1 MDDNG
6 TTTSKDVVKALCLLK
21 DVKQSTRETFLDAEV
36 YRRRVAEQKDLVE
49 AHHLKLQ
56 NLLYEKDNL
65 LREIKRCR
73 GFPTKEL
80 DKIEFKDGVLPVLV
94 DDDRHKRHLQ
104 RLDDEL
110 TDRKAPPDLCKLCF
124 RSPYRTPATAIKQRK
139 RCRRH
144 YAATSDDADSATP
157 PPPKRPKTSTTDHD
171 AFIPSPQSVVLQVR
185 RHLGLPD
192 KPTSTTKVVFQYL
205 PRLGVVVVD
214 SPRFPT
220 LLRRLFATDSGLQT
234 PPGVSYAFETADGAE
249 VPMEFPADVKARP
262 YVWAQWI
269 SGLTSVGHRLE
280 PSVRHLRQR
289 YAAQHALYAHL
300 DALKDKRVQVHPSIA
315 HVSVQTKLTSFAKLS
330 KRDDV
335 TMAAF
340 PEPADGATYFR
351 AAFAPPGGR
360 YIQCIAFCDVVAG
373 VDLGRVVAL
382 VQISPDY
389 PTVRPRFVLQHD
401 LASTVV
407 PTTNQ
412 LKVREL
418 SYTVT
423 RIYGLVAMMIM
434 LIGRT
439 WLRK

>member
-1 MDDNG
+1 MTGNPSPLEQLNAACRGFRDTLPRLIRSMDDNG

-110 TDRKAPPDLCKLCF
+110 SDRKALLQHQQHLKTQISSVEDATQSKHALLDALPAHLAAIEEASRPLQALLSVPISDSRDRHQAAKALPTPLYLLFCELDAYLSIHAGSGAVGIADSKAGPLSKLKLKSTRGKEGPD
-124 RSPYRTPATAIKQRK
+124 
-139 RCRRH
+139 
-144 YAATSDDADSATP
+144 AATPDDADSATP

-171 AFIPSPQSVVLQVR
+171 AFIPSPQSVVLQ
-185 RHLGLPD
+185 LGLPD

-234 PPGVSYAFETADGAE
+234 PPGVSYAFKTADGAE

-280 PSVRHLRQR
+280 PSVRHVM
-289 YAAQHALYAHL
+289 A
-300 DALKDKRVQVHPSIA
+300 RVY
-315 HVSVQTKLTSFAKLS
+315 T
-330 KRDDV
+330 
-335 TMAAF
+335 
-340 PEPADGATYFR
+340 
-351 AAFAPPGGR
+351 
-360 YIQCIAFCDVVAG
+360 
-373 VDLGRVVAL
+373 
-382 VQISPDY
+382 
-389 PTVRPRFVLQHD
+389 
-401 LASTVV
+401 
-407 PTTNQ
+407 PTTPAIHC
-412 LKVREL
+412 V
-418 SYTVT
+418 
-423 RIYGLVAMMIM
+423 MIDM
-434 LIGRT
+434 PL
-439 WLRK
+439 